1 MTIKERMCY
10 HAFSSEAMVLQ
21 GVPWGCVY
29 ILRIFFQ
36 RGGKQ
41 GLSPLLSFFFFC
53 SLIYLMYLFQTKNT
67 HNLLTTHTHTRTHT
81 PHTTHERERKR
92 NVLLSSHRC
101 PSLSLRRWWRARA
114 HPLARH
120 HYHHHRHLFY
130 LLRLK
135 RSLSRSFSS
144 SLLLFQEERLCRK
157 RAHHE
162 RARNTTSITRQNKRT
177 VEVGWPVERR
187 TLTHLLSGKQSISHI
202 TSLVTWKQMG
212 VGIRAKDTKK

>member
-67 HNLLTTHTHTRTHT
+67 HNLLTTHTHT
-81 PHTTHERERKR
+81 HTTHEREREKETCYY
-92 NVLLSSHRC
+92 HRIGVR
-101 PSLSLRRWWRARA
+101 PY
-114 HPLARH
+114 
-120 HYHHHRHLFY
+120 HYVDD
-130 LLRLK
+130 
-135 RSLSRSFSS
+135 
-144 SLLLFQEERLCRK
+144 EERSRIL
-157 RAHHE
+157 
-162 RARNTTSITRQNKRT
+162 S
-177 VEVGWPVERR
+177 PV
-187 TLTHLLSGKQSISHI
+187 II
-202 TSLVTWKQMG
+202 IIIIVIFFIFF
-212 VGIRAKDTKK
+212 V